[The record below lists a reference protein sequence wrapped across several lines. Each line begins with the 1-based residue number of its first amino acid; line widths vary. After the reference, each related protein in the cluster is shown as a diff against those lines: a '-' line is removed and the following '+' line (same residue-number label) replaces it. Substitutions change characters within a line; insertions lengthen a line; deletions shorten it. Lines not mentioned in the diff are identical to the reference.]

1 MSTSVSAIRLF
12 AIGLL
17 ALLGSTGAGAGG
29 SEAGKPGGEQRAAE
43 AVDLNGSAARSSG
56 GASEPG
62 EPCAE
67 RLVARVQQQ
76 YDGITDLQADFR
88 QLSRSVALGGGG
100 AAEEASRGRVILA
113 KPGRMR
119 WDYREPE
126 PSLVVSDGET
136 LWIYDPD
143 AGEVQV
149 LPMSGDSL
157 SGAGLQFLFG
167 EGRLSDSF
175 DVRAQDCEAPR
186 PKLALTPK
194 QDALFEKIFLDV
206 DPQSGIVWGTQIQDL
221 FGNRTELTLENIET
235 DRSPPE
241 SSFRF
246 EPPAGTRVQRLD
258 AP

>member
-1 MSTSVSAIRLF
+1 MSTSVSTIRLF

-17 ALLGSTGAGAGG
+17 ALFASPGAGAGG
-29 SEAGKPGGEQRAAE
+29 SEAGTPESEQRASPH
-43 AVDLNGSAARSSG
+43 SANREDR
-56 GASEPG
+56 ASRA
-62 EPCAE
+62 PCAE
-67 RLVARVQQQ
+67 RLAARIQQH

-88 QLSRSVALGGGG
+88 QVSRSVALGGSG
-100 AAEEASRGRVILA
+100 AAEEASTGKVILA

-167 EGRLSDSF
+167 EGRLTDSF
-175 DVRAQDCEAPR
+175 HVDAQDCEASR

-206 DPQSGIVWGTQIQDL
+206 DPQSGVVWGTQIQDL
-221 FGNRTELTLENIET
+221 FGNRTELTLENIEI

-241 SSFRF
+241 RTFRF